1 METREILKK
10 ICEASYGGAG
20 DSETKRVI
28 TKLIQGICDSIRTD
42 ALGNLICT
50 LNENGEGNTV
60 FSAHMDK
67 IGMTVTGID
76 KLTGMLK
83 IDRVG
88 GVDIRVLPAARVKV
102 LGEKTLYGCITSTP
116 PHLAR
121 GDKGTALPITEL
133 YVDCGLSY
141 EEISEIVSVGDRIEY
156 SSPVVPLSGDR
167 LSGAYMDNSAGCT
180 AVIKAMARLRED
192 GFKGKVTAV
201 FTVGEETGKG
211 GAQTSFTALSP
222 DFALITDVSFG
233 TAPGI
238 PPESSS
244 PLSSGAMICISPI
257 LPKSVSDRLMSI
269 ASENGIP
276 HTAEVMGSRTMTD
289 SDVAVITGTGVPTGL
304 ISIPLL
310 NMHTPVE
317 TLDIK
322 DVEAVASVLYF
333 AVRGE

>member
-1 METREILKK
+1 METREILKR
-10 ICEASYGGAG
+10 ICEASYGSSG

-28 TKLIQGICDSIRTD
+28 TEFMEGICDSIKTD

-50 LNENGEGNTV
+50 LNESSEGNTV
-60 FSAHMDK
+60 LSAHMDK

-88 GVDIRVLPAARVKV
+88 GVDIRVLPASRVKV
-102 LGEKTLYGCITSTP
+102 LGKKTLYGCITSTP

-121 GDKGTALPITEL
+121 GDKSTALPITEL
-133 YVDCGLSY
+133 YADFGLSY
-141 EEISEIVSVGDRIEY
+141 EEISTIVSVGDRIEY
-156 SSPVVPLSGDR
+156 ASPVVPLLGDR

-180 AVIKAMARLRED
+180 AVIKAMTRLHDE
-192 GFKGKVTAV
+192 GFGGKVTAV

-222 DFALITDVSFG
+222 EFALITDVSFG

-238 PPESSS
+238 PPECSS

-257 LPKSVSDRLMSI
+257 LQKSVSDRLLKC
-269 ASENGIP
+269 ARDNNIP

-333 AVRGE
+333 GAKGE